1 MEAFQLC
8 VVPSLKFLE
17 YVPFIVI
24 GVRNVAF
31 AGGFWL
37 AEANGGNGLTPP
49 VAVNPAQG
57 LSKETQL
64 VFVPFKV

>member
-1 MEAFQLC
+1 
-8 VVPSLKFLE
+8 LKFLE

-24 GVRNVAF
+24 GVRNVTF

-37 AEANGGNGLTPP
+37 AEANGGNGLSPP
-49 VAVNPAQG
+49 VAANPAHG
-57 LSKETQL
+57 LSKGIQV